1 MDLELD
7 YNEEDIG
14 IPQSLPSPSGEG
26 THGTQVTIE
35 VDLKQTQ
42 VQIQKICD
50 KVNLDMPEGK
60 GTVKRKLEEDNYKN
74 PSKTPRKEFDLEE
87 ELESLLEFTEDNQAP
102 NQTENNAT
110 SESISEENSEGDT
123 IFLKD

>member
-7 YNEEDIG
+7 YNEKEIG
-14 IPQSLPSPSGEG
+14 LPQSLPSPSGEG
-26 THGTQVTIE
+26 TSGTQVTIE
-35 VDLKQTQ
+35 GDLKQTLALMQ
-42 VQIQKICD
+42 EQIQKICE

-102 NQTENNAT
+102 NQT
-110 SESISEENSEGDT
+110 
-123 IFLKD
+123 